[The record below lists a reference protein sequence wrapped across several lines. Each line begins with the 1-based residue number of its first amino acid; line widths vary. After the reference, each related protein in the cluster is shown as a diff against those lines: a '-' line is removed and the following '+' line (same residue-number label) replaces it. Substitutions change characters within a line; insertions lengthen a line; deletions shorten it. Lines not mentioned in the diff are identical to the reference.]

1 MKNWKSMFIVLA
13 MAVSSLAWADNRG
26 GPRSLDE
33 CNANAEFSLQPDMQE
48 FSYPF
53 EIDGESDGNCGRR
66 AGSDETFQII
76 VSGDGLYSLSVDYNG
91 RGAWMYLTTGCCDG
105 EQIFPRGLVQSYY
118 SINCVWLQQG
128 TYYLTVEGA
137 GSMELYVSTCNNP
150 CNSLGLEDGIT
161 YEGTS
166 MVYVETVDA
175 SSGPENYF
183 GPWETEGPPC
193 QQESANPEGNTVG
206 FGYYNWYNQDFGWT
220 HFFNTADIECTDYT
234 IDSACV
240 IICAYENDYCGEGGP
255 AAEASY
261 CQWDEVFIDNDTYP
275 SGILNPDVY
284 PGNNLSISES
294 KIWVPLY
301 KIEDGTLPVWVDIDA
316 FSDQCA
322 WATEVRSSKL
332 VVYMTCR
339 QIPPSPD
346 GYDLGDLPSF
356 TNEEEPCYPTN
367 TPESGGPANAVFPAE
382 DQVAWLGE
390 CVTHEQFPNTV
401 DEDGCD
407 DGIYFM
413 PSDHSQGSWMPGEEV
428 CVEVTISTGP
438 GYQQGTPLYLWG
450 WKDGNLDCDF
460 DDFYEFPENF
470 ASECIISGNQYFAPG
485 PNSSFTV
492 TVCFIDPGVT
502 NMGRYDGHLRFR
514 LLSAGGETPAR
525 NGDILNC
532 TSAQTYV
539 DDFLGETED
548 FMITDLQ
555 LPVDLL
561 SFTASSVNG
570 NIVLNWVTA
579 TESENDAFEV
589 QRWADNAWHRTG
601 NLVDGAGTTTSQRQY
616 VYVDTDVTEGQS
628 YRYRLVTID
637 VNGNR
642 MPASEVEHIVEPV
655 NTTVNEFALHQNY
668 PNPFNPTTE
677 ISYDLATASNV
688 SLIVFDLLG
697 REVATLV
704 NGSQNAGRYTL
715 KFDAAG
721 LPSGMYFYRL
731 QTAEFGDMK
740 KMMLLK

>member
-13 MAVSSLAWADNRG
+13 VAISSLAWADNRG

-33 CNANAEFSLQPDMQE
+33 CSASATFTLDSQTDDFIYDFENDAESA
-48 FSYPF
+48 
-53 EIDGESDGNCGRR
+53 GHCGRR
-66 AGSDETFQII
+66 IGPDATFQL
-76 VSGDGLYSLSVDYNG
+76 VVEETGLYSISLDYSG

-105 EQIFPRGLVQSYY
+105 EQIFPRGLVESYS
-118 SINCVWLQQG
+118 SIHCIWLEAG

-137 GSMELYVSTCNNP
+137 GSMEMYINACNNP

-161 YEGTS
+161 YDGTS
-166 MVYVETVDA
+166 ITFVETVDA
-175 SSGPENYF
+175 NSTEPNYN
-183 GPWETEGPPC
+183 GPWETDGPPC
-193 QQESANPEGNTVG
+193 QQESANPDGDWVG

-220 HFFNTADIECTDYT
+220 HFFSTEGIECTDYT

-240 IICAYENDYCGEGGP
+240 IICAYENDYCGQGGP

-261 CQWDEVFIDNDTYP
+261 CQWDEVYLDNSPYP
-275 SGILNPDVY
+275 TGILNPFTD
-284 PGNNLSISES
+284 PGSNLSVSET
-294 KIWVPLY
+294 KIWVPTYQL
-301 KIEDGTLPVWVDIDA
+301 EDGAVPVWVDIDA

-356 TNEEEPCYPTN
+356 TGEEQPCYPTN

-407 DGIYFM
+407 DGVYFI
-413 PSDHSQGSWMPGEEV
+413 PSSHSQGSWMPGEEV

-460 DDFYEFPENF
+460 DDFYEFPEHV
-470 ASECIISGNQYFAPG
+470 ASECIISGNEYFAPG

-492 TVCFIDPGVT
+492 TVCFYDPGVT
-502 NMGRYDGHLRFR
+502 DMGRYDGHLRFR

-548 FMITDLQ
+548 YIITDLQ
-555 LPVDLL
+555 LPVELL

-579 TESENDAFEV
+579 TENGNDAFEV
-589 QRWADNAWHRTG
+589 QRWSNNAWHRTG
-601 NLVDGAGTTTSQRQY
+601 NLIDGAGTTASQRQY

-642 MPASEVEHIVEPV
+642 MPASEVERVVEPV

-715 KFDAAG
+715 NFDATG

-731 QTAEFGDMK
+731 QTAEFSDMK